1 MEDNIHENTDII
13 EDISQNDL
21 ETLDDNT
28 NLEEAAKVKPSDIDG
43 TDDDS
48 KEDDGEGLDD
58 LGDEDSDVD
67 NDGDS
72 DESDEYLKNRR
83 KKVTAE
89 IQKEKTMKKE
99 DTDLEEDQLNEAK
112 YEVAYI
118 QQLPGNRKNSTSKE
132 FSNLAGA
139 EKFAKANYSWVKPI
153 LSDDEIN
160 KILRKAEDDMVK
172 SKSDEQDYKMT
183 ISGVP
188 VTVSVYRHKLS
199 AADKRANPNVNADNG
214 LSKNYM
220 YGLTFDKTYQGIHDP
235 NVTKAAENAKK
246 LGLKYNTTSRMYEE
260 VDQFTEDI
268 TVDCTDIKTLVES
281 EEGLTEEF
289 KDKATIIFEAAVLQ
303 KAKTIREEIQAE
315 YETRLVEET
324 ESIKSTLEEQVDNYL
339 TYAAENWIA
348 ENAVA
353 IESTLRTEI
362 AENFIQSLKNVFV
375 EHYVEV
381 PESKIDVVAEMETSI
396 AGLQEEANRF
406 ERISE
411 QLAER
416 VEELSREKVI
426 AEVTSGL
433 ADTQIEKIKSLV
445 EDVEYSDESTFA
457 KKVNTIKEFY
467 IAKYDNLLT
476 EDEEINHSYSSTE
489 TIIEGDDIQEN
500 ISPEMQKYLG
510 AISRLAK
517 ATTSNL

>member
-13 EDISQNDL
+13 EDISQLDL
-21 ETLDDNT
+21 ETLDTDNT
-28 NLEEAAKVKPSDIDG
+28 NLEEAKKVKPSDIDG

-99 DTDLEEDQLNEAK
+99 DTDLEED
-112 YEVAYI
+112 
-118 QQLPGNRKNSTSKE
+118 
-132 FSNLAGA
+132 
-139 EKFAKANYSWVKPI
+139 
-153 LSDDEIN
+153 
-160 KILRKAEDDMVK
+160 
-172 SKSDEQDYKMT
+172 
-183 ISGVP
+183 
-188 VTVSVYRHKLS
+188 
-199 AADKRANPNVNADNG
+199 
-214 LSKNYM
+214 
-220 YGLTFDKTYQGIHDP
+220 
-235 NVTKAAENAKK
+235 
-246 LGLKYNTTSRMYEE
+246 
-260 VDQFTEDI
+260 I

-303 KAKTIREEIQAE
+303 KAKTIREEIEAE
-315 YETRLVEET
+315 YKTRLAEET
-324 ESIKSTLEEQVDNYL
+324 SALKSALEEQVDNYL
-339 TYAAENWIA
+339 TYVAEGWMA

-411 QLAER
+411 QLAEK

-445 EDVEYSDESTFA
+445 EDVEYLDENTFA

-476 EDEEINHSYSSTE
+476 EDEEIDNSYHSTE
-489 TIIEGDDIQEN
+489 TVIEGDDIQEN

>member
-13 EDISQNDL
+13 EDISQIDL
-21 ETLDDNT
+21 ETLDDDNT
-28 NLEEAAKVKPSDIDG
+28 NLEEAKKVKPSDIDG

-67 NDGDS
+67 NDGES

-83 KKVTAE
+83 KKVAAK

-99 DTDLEEDQLNEAK
+99 DTDLEE
-112 YEVAYI
+112 
-118 QQLPGNRKNSTSKE
+118 
-132 FSNLAGA
+132 
-139 EKFAKANYSWVKPI
+139 
-153 LSDDEIN
+153 
-160 KILRKAEDDMVK
+160 EDIV
-172 SKSDEQDYKMT
+172 
-183 ISGVP
+183 
-188 VTVSVYRHKLS
+188 
-199 AADKRANPNVNADNG
+199 
-214 LSKNYM
+214 
-220 YGLTFDKTYQGIHDP
+220 
-235 NVTKAAENAKK
+235 
-246 LGLKYNTTSRMYEE
+246 
-260 VDQFTEDI
+260 EDI

-303 KAKTIREEIQAE
+303 KAKTIREEIEAE
-315 YETRLVEET
+315 YQTRLVEET

-339 TYAAENWIA
+339 TYAAENWMA

-362 AENFIQSLKNVFV
+362 AENFIQSLKDVFV

-396 AGLQEEANRF
+396 SKLQEDANHF
-406 ERISE
+406 EKISE
-411 QLAER
+411 QLAEK
-416 VEELSREKVI
+416 VESLSREKVI
-426 AEVTSGL
+426 AEVTAGL

-445 EDVEYSDESTFA
+445 EDIEYLDENTFT
-457 KKVNTIKEFY
+457 KKVSTIKEFY
-467 IAKYDNLLT
+467 ITKNDNLLT
-476 EDEEINHSYSSTE
+476 EDVEENVYSSIE
-489 TIIEGDDIQEN
+489 TVVEGDNLEESV
-500 ISPEMQKYLG
+500 SPEMQKYLG
-510 AISRLAK
+510 AITRLSK